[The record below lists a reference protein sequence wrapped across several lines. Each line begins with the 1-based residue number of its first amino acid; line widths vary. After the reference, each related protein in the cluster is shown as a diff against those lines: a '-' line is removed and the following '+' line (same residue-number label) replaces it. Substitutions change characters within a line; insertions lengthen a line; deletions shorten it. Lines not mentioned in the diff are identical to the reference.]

1 MRFTSTYHW
10 VYLGLFCLK
19 DSVLKNIFQFQQL
32 LSWNIGLSMKNFT
45 YQVAFESCKLNN
57 IVDFSHLETN
67 THSMPHLGLIIL
79 FIVSLIM
86 LETLGNFLLFCM
98 VWYEKY
104 GMDSKKRTISNQ
116 LLSRMIIVMILFN
129 IIMMPLITLG
139 QILGAFSEYL
149 ILIWA
154 KAICFSKT
162 NSDST
167 SLKEFYY
174 HPCQL
179 TPVIRPHTVIFKY
192 FNIKE

>member
-1 MRFTSTYHW
+1 MTT
-10 VYLGLFCLK
+10 LK
-19 DSVLKNIFQFQQL
+19 WDSLAFIPECTFDYSSLRIVFWKTFFSFNKV

-45 YQVAFESCKLNN
+45 YQVAFESCNLNN

-67 THSMPHLGLIIL
+67 TQPMPHPGLIIL

-116 LLSRMIIVMILFN
+116 LLSRMIIVLIVFN

-139 QILGAFSEYL
+139 QIFGAFSEYF
-149 ILIWA
+149 ILI
-154 KAICFSKT
+154 
-162 NSDST
+162 
-167 SLKEFYY
+167 
-174 HPCQL
+174 
-179 TPVIRPHTVIFKY
+179 
-192 FNIKE
+192 